1 MFCSREFSWWGRW
14 ESNPL
19 EINTLVGFTVR
30 CQFQYDFFP
39 ERYGSPKGSR
49 NPLLCVKNR
58 YPDRWTIGPSE
69 N

>member
-39 ERYGSPKGSR
+39 EICGSPTGCC
-49 NPLLCVKNR
+49 PLYFAVKER
-58 YPDRWTIGPSE
+58 DLSW
-69 N
+69 